1 LQLQDLPGW
10 LGHHHLCPI
19 PQKIAFLQPH
29 KYTINLGV
37 TWKELTQFILNRL
50 TKQTFPW

>member
-19 PQKIAFLQPH
+19 PQKIAFLQQH
-29 KYTINLGV
+29 TCTIKLRCNMIRGNAIHF
-37 TWKELTQFILNRL
+37 E
-50 TKQTFPW
+50 

>member
-1 LQLQDLPGW
+1 LQLQDLLGW

-29 KYTINLGV
+29 KYPIKLRCNMTRANTIHF
-37 TWKELTQFILNRL
+37 E
-50 TKQTFPW
+50 